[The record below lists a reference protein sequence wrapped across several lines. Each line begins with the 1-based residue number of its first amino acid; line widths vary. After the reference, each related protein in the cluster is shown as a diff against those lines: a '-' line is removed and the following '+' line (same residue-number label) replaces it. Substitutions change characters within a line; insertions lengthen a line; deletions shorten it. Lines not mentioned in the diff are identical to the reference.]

1 MGALSELRGSIEID
15 HSGAKSAIEDV
26 QGQAEDMG
34 SSFESTGQRMQS
46 AGKSMTAGVTAPLAA
61 MGGAAAKTA
70 ADFEKSMQS
79 SIAIMGDVSN
89 AEREKLEKTAR
100 EVATSTSKSH
110 EEAANSYYY
119 LASAGLDAAD
129 SMEAMPQVAALAEAG
144 QMDMAE
150 ATDIA
155 TDTMSAFGMEASELS
170 RVTDTMAG
178 TVNRHN
184 QTMQGMGSAMSQV
197 APVASG
203 LGMSIE
209 ETSAAIGMMGDV
221 GIKAEKAG
229 TGLRSA
235 LSSLQNPTGKAAETI
250 EALGIKVN
258 DAEGNML
265 PLHEIIG
272 QLEESGA
279 KTADIMALFGN
290 QAGPAMQALVD
301 QGSDALR
308 DEAEALSELDGET
321 QKVAETQRDT
331 LHGSIEMLKSS
342 VADLA
347 IEFGSVLTPYIR
359 QAANLA
365 TNLAD
370 RFSGLGRTTQ
380 TVIVAVGGVAAA
392 LGPLLIAFGA
402 LIGPLSTAVGTLG
415 GLTAVLGPV
424 TGLVG
429 SVIAPLSS
437 LTAIVSGLLA
447 PLTGLVGTMGSFGAA
462 VVGVLGPIGLLVA
475 AIGGIG
481 YVLSENR
488 EVVRKFAN
496 QAIGKLKSVA
506 SGAATWLEANGPS
519 LLKSAFRKIG
529 EGIRFIALDI
539 YNAVTG
545 NGDSIIKSMIIDA
558 GSWLINEGPGIL
570 KAAAKL
576 AFDAIMAAAKGLYQ
590 GLIGNSLIPEMF
602 QAIGAYIKSTA
613 VSLIQTAI
621 QTLVTRVTT
630 LFTTLKTKTVT
641 TITNWG
647 NRIGTLA
654 TNAKNRVVTSV
665 TNLKNRTVTL
675 VTGLKNQTVTQF
687 TNLKNRVTSSI
698 TNAKNTVVA
707 TATNLKTQTISQFTN
722 LKNTAT
728 SRVTSLKDDAVS
740 AITTLKDDTVG
751 ELRSMADDAVDE
763 VSEMASDLLDE
774 VDIANKFKN
783 AGGDLISSF
792 ADGIRNSVGEATS
805 AVSGAVDD
813 VKSYLPSSPADRGPL
828 SGDEWIYGLPEAM
841 ISGMEDRVRELS
853 SASAMIADAA
863 RPDPD
868 APNVPMPTPQ
878 PAGGNGRQSSR
889 RRDDERRVMID
900 FGNLPRDALVS
911 IGDLEDM
918 ADEAVRNRRRRE
930 KNRTA

>member
-1 MGALSELRGSIEID
+1 MSIIGALSELRGSIEID

-34 SSFESTGQRMQS
+34 ASFESTGQRMQS

-70 ADFEKSMQS
+70 ADFEKSMQQ
-79 SIAIMGDVSN
+79 SISIMGDVST
-89 AEREKLEKTAR
+89 AERNKLEKTAR
-100 EVATSTSKSH
+100 DVAKSTTMSH
-110 EEAANSYYY
+110 NQAAESYYY
-119 LASAGLDAAD
+119 LASAGMDAAE
-129 SMEAMPQVAALAEAG
+129 SMEAMPQVAAMAEAG
-144 QMDMAE
+144 QMGLQE
-150 ATDIA
+150 ATDVA
-155 TDTMSAFGMEASELS
+155 TDTLSAFGMEASELS
-170 RVTDTMAG
+170 KVTDTMTG

-184 QTMQGMGSAMSQV
+184 QTMQGLGSAMSQV

-250 EALGIKVN
+250 ESLGIKVN

-308 DEAEALSELDGET
+308 NEAQALSELDGET

-370 RFSGLGRTTQ
+370 RFSGLDRTTQ
-380 TVIVAVGGVAAA
+380 TVIVGVGGVAAA

-424 TGLVG
+424 NALLGT
-429 SVIAPLSS
+429 VIGPFSA
-437 LTAIVSGLLA
+437 LTAMVSGLLA
-447 PLTGLVGTMGSFGAA
+447 PLTGLVGTMGTFGTA

-506 SGAATWLEANGPS
+506 SDAATWLEANGPA

-590 GLIGNSLIPEMF
+590 GLIGNSLIPDMF
-602 QAIGAYIKSTA
+602 EDIAAYIKSTA
-613 VSLIQTAI
+613 VSLVKGAI
-621 QTLVTRVTT
+621 NGYISAVKTGFQWFYGTGDNSLYGSVTSGLSSIASWITDTGSSKVEGGIDTVVSKAESAAEWLTGTGDDTLYGDVTGMFGD
-630 LFTTLKTKTVT
+630 L
-641 TITNWG
+641 TNW
-647 NRIGTLA
+647 
-654 TNAKNRVVTSV
+654 
-665 TNLKNRTVTL
+665 
-675 VTGLKNQTVTQF
+675 
-687 TNLKNRVTSSI
+687 
-698 TNAKNTVVA
+698 
-707 TATNLKTQTISQFTN
+707 
-722 LKNTAT
+722 
-728 SRVTSLKDDAVS
+728 
-740 AITTLKDDTVG
+740 
-751 ELRSMADDAVDE
+751 
-763 VSEMASDLLDE
+763 LDNDW
-774 VDIANKFKN
+774 DIA
-783 AGGDLISSF
+783 G
-792 ADGIRNSVGEATS
+792 T
-805 AVSGAVDD
+805 
-813 VKSYLPSSPADRGPL
+813 
-828 SGDEWIYGLPEAM
+828 
-841 ISGMEDRVRELS
+841 LS
-853 SASAMIADAA
+853 SAFSAAGDAA
-863 RPDPD
+863 AEGFRGAFNEAIPSSIDIPD
-868 APNVPMPTPQ
+868 AAVAAANALGADISGGSISLPQ
-878 PAGGNGRQSSR
+878 LDVGGRIRETGRAVVHKGEQVMQADQVQRLESLANAADSSDGGNQNSGREPR
-889 RRDDERRVMID
+889 PIMID
-900 FGNLPRDALVS
+900 FGDLPRDALVS